1 MKSHVAVIY
10 QDGLADMLAC
20 SLLTTFVCKSVLMD
34 KKLISLL
41 PKAIYLVYF
50 LSKENIANFLA
61 VTTFFNQTF
70 RTKINPAAQKRDFVG
85 L

>member
-1 MKSHVAVIY
+1 
-10 QDGLADMLAC
+10 
-20 SLLTTFVCKSVLMD
+20 MD